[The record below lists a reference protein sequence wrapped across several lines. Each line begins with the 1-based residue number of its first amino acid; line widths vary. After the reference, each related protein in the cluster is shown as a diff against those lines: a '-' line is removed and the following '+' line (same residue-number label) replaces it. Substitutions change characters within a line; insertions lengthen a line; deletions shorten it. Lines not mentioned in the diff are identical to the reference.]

1 MMQLIRKKR
10 ELYPLVGVD
19 VALFCIEGQRL
30 KALLVQR
37 AQEPH
42 SARWALPG
50 GILKPDLDGSLED
63 AAKRVLRDKIVVDV
77 PHLKEVGTFSGAN
90 RDPRGWSI
98 SVLFYALLPRD
109 KIDALVNNKIEAVKW
124 DDAAKPAQPLAFD
137 HDQQLRAALTV
148 LRDKVELHNLPLH
161 LMPALFTLTQLQ
173 QTCEAI
179 LDRSLDK
186 SVFRRRLKQEV
197 HFRDL
202 EETDQKEFGLQRPAT
217 LYRARP
223 GFEF

>member
-1 MMQLIRKKR
+1 MPLKQENR
-10 ELYPLVGVD
+10 ELYPLIGVD
-19 VALFCIEGQRL
+19 VALFCIENQRL

-37 AQEPH
+37 ANEPH
-42 SARWALPG
+42 SARWGLPG
-50 GILKPDLDGSLED
+50 GILKPNLDASLED
-63 AAKRVLRDKIVVDV
+63 AAKRVLRDKIVVNV
-77 PHLKEVGTFSGAN
+77 PHLKEVRTFSGAN

-124 DDAAKPAQPLAFD
+124 DDAANPAQSLAFD
-137 HDQQLRAALTV
+137 HDQQLRTALKV

-161 LMPALFTLTQLQ
+161 LMPAQFTLTQLQ

-179 LDRSLDK
+179 LGRSLDK

-197 HFRDL
+197 YSSDL
-202 EETDQKEFGLQRPAT
+202 IETDQKQIGLQRPAT

>member
-1 MMQLIRKKR
+1 MKR

-19 VALFCIEGQRL
+19 VALFCVDGQSL
-30 KALLVQR
+30 KVLLVQR

-42 SARWALPG
+42 ASCWALPG
-50 GILKPDLDGSLED
+50 GILKPDVDNCLED

-77 PHLKEVGTFSGAN
+77 PHLKEVCTFSGAG
-90 RDPRGWSI
+90 RDPRGWSV

-109 KIDALVNNKIEAVKW
+109 KINALVNNKVEDVKW
-124 DDAAKPAQPLAFD
+124 DDPAKVAQPLAFD
-137 HDQQLRAALTV
+137 HDQQLLAALEL
-148 LRDKVELHNLPLH
+148 LRAKVELHNLPLH
-161 LMPALFTLTQLQ
+161 LMPNSFTLTQLQ

-179 LDRSLDK
+179 LGRSLDK
-186 SVFRRRLKQEV
+186 SVFRRRLKQEEYSRYLV
-197 HFRDL
+197 
-202 EETDQKEFGLQRPAT
+202 ETGEMQTGLQRPAA